1 MNSCCAAH
9 GIGEVE
15 IDAEFLKVS
24 ARVQLDK
31 IGADF
36 NRQH

>member
-15 IDAEFLKVS
+15 IDAEFLKVN
-24 ARVQLDK
+24 ARVQLAMPLTS
-31 IGADF
+31 IAP
-36 NRQH
+36 